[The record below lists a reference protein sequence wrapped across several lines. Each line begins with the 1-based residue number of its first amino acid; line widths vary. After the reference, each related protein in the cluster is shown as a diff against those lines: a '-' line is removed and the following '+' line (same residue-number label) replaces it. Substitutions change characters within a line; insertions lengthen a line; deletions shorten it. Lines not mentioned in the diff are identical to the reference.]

1 MEHDDKVTLKLG
13 IVARDIHLALRVD
26 DTESIRPELMQLDR
40 EDRHTVISLTFKQL
54 LKDIT
59 TPDLDVIWIQRI
71 RNQQIA
77 LSVCR
82 SEVVAYQR
90 ELLRIDKLTGY
101 PKYAAKCV
109 LEGKD
114 PWDFHTWT
122 CKTGTLPSSSS
133 G

>member
-1 MEHDDKVTLKLG
+1 MNQCDKWTLKLAV
-13 IVARDIHLALRVD
+13 IARDIHLALRVD

-40 EDRHTVISLTFKQL
+40 EDRHVVLSLVFHRL
-54 LKDIT
+54 MKDIT
-59 TPDLDVIWIQRI
+59 TPYLDAIWIKRI

-82 SEVVAYQR
+82 SEIVAYQR
-90 ELLRIDKLTGY
+90 ELLRIDKLPGY

-122 CKTGTLPSSSS
+122 YKTGTLPRLLS